1 MQGVVTKTTGS
12 WYIVKTKDGI
22 LRECRIKGKFRIQGI
37 KSTSPVVVGD
47 CVTVQEEG
55 GNWMIVDLQERKN
68 YIVRKSVN
76 LSKQTHIIAA
86 NINQAI
92 LVVTI
97 QSPVT
102 TTGFIDRF
110 LASARAYSVDVL
122 LLFNKLDIYSVEAM
136 EAQKE
141 LQSVYEKIGYKC
153 LSLSV
158 LNDDLTEMKS
168 LMQGKVNLIS
178 GHSGVG
184 KSTLINKLQP
194 GLSLATNEISEQHQ
208 QGQHTTTF
216 SEMHELDFGA
226 TIIDTPGI
234 RGFGLVEIE
243 KQELSDYF
251 IEFFALKSDCKF
263 HNCIHVN
270 EPNCAVKYSIAKGE
284 IAKSRYKSYLSML
297 EEEEEHYR
305 TNKYD

>member
-1 MQGVVTKTTGS
+1 MRGIVTKSTGS
-12 WYIVKTKDGI
+12 WYTVKTEDGV
-22 LRECRIKGKFRIQGI
+22 LRDCRIKGKFRIQGI

-47 CVTVQEEG
+47 RVSVNKEG
-55 GNWMIVDLQERKN
+55 EDWMIVDLHERKN

-86 NINQAI
+86 NIDQAI
-92 LVVTI
+92 LVVTM

-110 LASARAYSVDVL
+110 LVSAQAYGVEVV
-122 LLFNKLDIYSVEAM
+122 LLFNKLDIYSEEGM
-136 EAQKE
+136 EAQKS
-141 LQSVYEKIGYKC
+141 LRSVYEKVGYKC

-158 LNDDLTEMKS
+158 LNDNLSEVKS
-168 LMQGKVNLIS
+168 LMKDKVNVIS

-194 GLSLATNEISEQHQ
+194 DLDLATNEVSEQHQ

-216 SEMHELDFGA
+216 SEMHQLDFGA
-226 TIIDTPGI
+226 TIIDTPGV
-234 RGFGLVEIE
+234 RGFGLVEME

-251 IEFFALKSDCKF
+251 LEFFELKADCKF
-263 HNCIHVN
+263 HNCIHLN
-270 EPNCAVKYSIAKGE
+270 EPNCAVKAAMAEGE
-284 IAKSRYKSYLSML
+284 IANSRYKSYLSML

>member
-1 MQGVVTKTTGS
+1 MQGVVTKSTGS
-12 WYIVKTKDGI
+12 WYRVKTEDGI
-22 LRECRIKGKFRIQGI
+22 FRECRIKGKFRTKGI

-47 CVTVQEEG
+47 LVSVQKEAD
-55 GNWMIVDLQERKN
+55 NWMIVELMERKN

-86 NINQAI
+86 NVSQAV
-92 LVVTI
+92 LMVTI
-97 QSPVT
+97 ESPVT

-122 LLFNKLDIYSVEAM
+122 LLFNKLDIYSKKAI
-136 EAQKE
+136 EAQKA
-141 LQSVYEKIGYKC
+141 LKFIYEKIGYKC

-158 LNDDLTEMKS
+158 LNDDLEELKS
-168 LMQGKVNLIS
+168 LMQGKINVVS

-194 GLSLATNEISEQHQ
+194 GLSLATKEISEQHQ

-234 RGFGLVEIE
+234 RGFGLVEME

-251 IEFFALKSDCKF
+251 SEFFALKSDCKF

-270 EPNCAVKYSIAKGE
+270 EPNCAIKYAVAEGKIAN
-284 IAKSRYKSYLSML
+284 SRYKSYLSML

>member
-22 LRECRIKGKFRIQGI
+22 FRECRIKGKFRIQGI

-47 CVTVQEEG
+47 CVTVKEEG
-55 GNWMIVDLQERKN
+55 GNWMIVDLQKRKN

-122 LLFNKLDIYSVEAM
+122 LLFNKLDIYSEEVM
-136 EAQKE
+136 KSQKA
-141 LQSVYEKIGYKC
+141 LQSIYEKIGYKC

-184 KSTLINKLQP
+184 NHFNKQVAAR
-194 GLSLATNEISEQHQ
+194 SFFSNE
-208 QGQHTTTF
+208 
-216 SEMHELDFGA
+216 
-226 TIIDTPGI
+226 
-234 RGFGLVEIE
+234 
-243 KQELSDYF
+243 
-251 IEFFALKSDCKF
+251 
-263 HNCIHVN
+263 
-270 EPNCAVKYSIAKGE
+270 
-284 IAKSRYKSYLSML
+284 
-297 EEEEEHYR
+297 
-305 TNKYD
+305 

>member
-1 MQGVVTKTTGS
+1 MQGIVTKSTGS
-12 WYIVKTKDGI
+12 WYTVKTEDGV

-47 CVTVQEEG
+47 CVSVQEEG
-55 GNWMIVDLQERKN
+55 DNWMIVDLQERKN

-76 LSKQTHIIAA
+76 LSKQIHIIAA
-86 NINQAI
+86 NINHAI

-110 LASARAYSVDVL
+110 LASARAYGVDIL
-122 LLFNKLDIYSVEAM
+122 LLFNKLDIYSEEAM
-136 EAQKE
+136 EAQKA
-141 LQSVYEKIGYKC
+141 LRSVYEKIGYKC

-158 LNDDLTEMKS
+158 LNDDLTEVKS
-168 LMQGKVNLIS
+168 LMQGKVNVIS

-194 GLSLATNEISEQHQ
+194 GLCLATKEISEQHQ

-226 TIIDTPGI
+226 SIIDTPGI
-234 RGFGLVEIE
+234 RGFGLVEME

-251 IEFFALKSDCKF
+251 AEFFALKSDCKF

-270 EPNCAVKYSIAKGE
+270 EPHCAVKDAIAEGK
-284 IAKSRYKSYLSML
+284 IAKSRYKSYLSIL

>member
-1 MQGVVTKTTGS
+1 MQAVVTKSTGS
-12 WYIVKTKDGI
+12 WYRVKTEDGV

-47 CVTVQEEG
+47 CVTVQEEAD
-55 GNWMIVDLQERKN
+55 NWMIVDLQERKN

-86 NINQAI
+86 NINHAI

-110 LASARAYSVDVL
+110 LASARAYGVDVL
-122 LLFNKLDIYSVEAM
+122 LLFNKLDIYSKESM
-136 EAQKE
+136 EAQKA
-141 LQSVYEKIGYKC
+141 LRSVYEKIGYKC

-158 LNDDLTEMKS
+158 LNDDLTEVKS
-168 LMQGKVNLIS
+168 LMQGKTNVIS

-194 GLSLATNEISEQHQ
+194 GLSLATKEISEQHQ

-234 RGFGLVEIE
+234 RGFGLVEME

-251 IEFFALKSDCKF
+251 AEFFALKSDCKF

-270 EPNCAVKYSIAKGE
+270 EPHCAVKNAIAEGE
-284 IAKSRYKSYLSML
+284 IANSRYKSYLSML